1 MLGEGFS
8 RRPLAGERRH
18 LRGLGH
24 RHLGGDL
31 ILGGRGLQFRELQLE
46 LIQKPRGA
54 FRARTIALT
63 VQLLDLQFLMS
74 NQRLIVGAL
83 RAGRGNLG
91 ACRDQRRLQ
100 LFDVVWQRFR
110 AGVHGSDRIIKSLI

>member
-1 MLGEGFS
+1 VNDATFVLGRGHFG
-8 RRPLAGERRH
+8 GE
-18 LRGLGH
+18 
-24 RHLGGDL
+24 L
-31 ILGGRGLQFRELQLE
+31 ILGGRGLQFRQLQLQ

-54 FRARTIALT
+54 LRAWAIAIT
-63 VQLLDLQFLMS
+63 VELLDLQLQMS